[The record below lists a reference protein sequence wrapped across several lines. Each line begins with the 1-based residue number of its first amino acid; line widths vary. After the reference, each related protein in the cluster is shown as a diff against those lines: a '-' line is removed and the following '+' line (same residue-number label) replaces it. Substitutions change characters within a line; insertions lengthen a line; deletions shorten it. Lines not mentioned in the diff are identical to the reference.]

1 MVRINRLVVLV
12 MIVISQF
19 GNNLLVI
26 FFFFGKGLFGI
37 EIEIDMV
44 VNFYNCYINI
54 KNNKLCFYWQMLLN
68 FY

>member
-12 MIVISQF
+12 MMVISQF